1 MTDTSKYQ
9 IGGWYNGR
17 QWNGT
22 TLGPVGVENMPG
34 REGIAV
40 NPEVI
45 AAQGNTEYIKQQKAL
60 EAKNNSVSTGT
71 NPTGTTTTDTQI
83 SDLQKQIDSTNATIT
98 DKKNKANE
106 AIAMVNEN
114 PFLSEANRVGRI
126 EKINNNLNSSLAVD
140 QANLATLTAKQT
152 ALKPK
157 TISTNETDA
166 EGNVTQVITNKLT
179 GAIISK
185 TSLGKIGTGQ
195 KATEVSRT
203 ETDNKNKDSITQTLY
218 SNANSYG
225 HVPPNV
231 FNAGMTA
238 FVNAGLGT
246 PTDYIKAYSSLIDP
260 NRTDWG
266 SATGYNI
273 SKEQR
278 NELFPNS
285 LQ

>member
-1 MTDTSKYQ
+1 MVDTSKYQ
-9 IGGWYNGR
+9 IGGWYEGK

-45 AAQGNTEYIKQQKAL
+45 KAQGNTEYIAQQKAI
-60 EAKNNSVSTGT
+60 EAKNNGGVAGVS
-71 NPTGTTTTDTQI
+71 PTGTTTNTQV
-83 SDLQKQIDSTNATIT
+83 SDLQKQIDDTNKTIT
-98 DKKNKANE
+98 DKKSKANE

-114 PFLSEANRVGRI
+114 PFLSESNRVGRI
-126 EKINNNLNSSLAVD
+126 QKINTNLNNDLLVD
-140 QANLATLTAKQT
+140 QQQLSTLTTKQT
-152 ALKPK
+152 ALKPE
-157 TISTNETDA
+157 TVATTETD
-166 EGNVTQVITNKLT
+166 ENGNVTQVITNKLT
-179 GAIISK
+179 GEIISK
-185 TSLGKIGTGQ
+185 TNLGKIGAAQ
-195 KATEVSRT
+195 KQSEVSRT
-203 ETDNKNKDSITQTLY
+203 ESDNKNRDSITQTLY

-225 HVPPNV
+225 NVPPNV
-231 FNAGMTA
+231 FNAGMAA

-246 PTDYIKAYSSLIDP
+246 STDYLKAYSSLIDP

-266 SATGYNI
+266 GATGYNI